1 MHIGVGAVHCANV
14 IKILDFGWHWRPRL
28 WVSIWAWQ
36 QCTITQII
44 ASWCFDVESKFRLDL
59 WSLSI
64 DIVRHVIKVLSG
76 LQKTSLKRCHFPFK
90 ALSIWRST
98 VETTLSLLPYS
109 DKDFSESRNQGIWD
123 TVIRSHNHFT
133 PDRSK
138 IWSIYGKLVL
148 FSCCQT
154 ENSCKSCSSEWRLK
168 IYKYYENI
176 AQSCN
181 ARTKSSTHLMF
192 NWNGIREL

>member
-1 MHIGVGAVHCANV
+1 MRKCDQNFGLWMALKTATLGFILSLTTVHCRSDNDQLLFQCWIEVQAWPL
-14 IKILDFGWHWRPRL
+14 IIEHWHCQACDY
-28 WVSIWAWQ
+28 S
-36 QCTITQII
+36 
-44 ASWCFDVESKFRLDL
+44 S
-59 WSLSI
+59 
-64 DIVRHVIKVLSG
+64 VRVAK
-76 LQKTSLKRCHFPFK
+76 KTSLMRCHFPFK
-90 ALSIWRST
+90 ALSIWRCT

-123 TVIRSHNHFT
+123 TAIRSHNHFT
-133 PDRSK
+133 PDKSK
-138 IWSIYGKLVL
+138 LWPIYGKLVL

-154 ENSCKSCSSEWRLK
+154 ENSCKSCSSEWKLK
-168 IYKYYENI
+168 IYKYSENI